1 VKGLAVLGVMV
12 ACCLLGAT
20 AAAAAEDPA
29 AMYEPGDVGVVYLT
43 LSPTEQ
49 SKLEAE
55 PDEYVEGTFSFA
67 ETDGT
72 PTGVGPAT
80 TPITVGIRLKGQLG
94 SKRTLAQK
102 AAFKLKLN
110 WVKGQKFRGLKKMTL
125 NNMVQ
130 DPSEIHETLSYRLFR
145 DAGVA
150 APRTGFAYVYL
161 NGIDYGM
168 HLNIETLDD
177 VALEQRFGPFEH
189 LYEGGYGS
197 DVETGAA
204 DTPEEVTAAAK
215 KFEVDEGD
223 EENISDLEGLI
234 VKVNDQ
240 AGGDFSQRIESI
252 VELREMT
259 RMWAVEKYVGHWDG
273 YAGQEGGYWP
283 NNYYLFSDSQGRFQ
297 MLPWGTDQT
306 WGSRLDFTGDAGIL
320 FDKCLA
326 DPSCEQMYV
335 NSLRGL
341 PKTVEDAGLDSLA
354 TQTAALLKPWEE
366 REQGNGGHHEHGM
379 AEIEGAVQSTRN
391 FIAVRPGDLST
402 FLAAHPQI
410 ATVVTVALQSSTITA
425 DGTSTTTATATVT
438 DAAGDPVPGEA
449 VAFASSDPGQTIGP
463 VTAAGDGTYAA
474 TITASTVPGSAT
486 ITATDSSVTVPI
498 AGTAT
503 LTQSLVPPPETTPP
517 ITPPATT
524 TLQAATPPPPPPAT
538 PPTVHITAAPS
549 RITSTRA
556 PRFRFAADRSGAGFR
571 CRIDSRRPVACSSP
585 YTTPRLGDGRHQFSV
600 TAVNAAGQAGRS
612 ASYLFRVLPSKR

>member
-12 ACCLLGAT
+12 ACCLLGTT
-20 AAAAAEDPA
+20 AAGAAEDPA
-29 AMYEPGDVGVVYLT
+29 ASMYEPGNVGVVYLT
-43 LSPTEQ
+43 LSPSEQ

-130 DPSEIHETLSYRLFR
+130 DPSEIHETLTYRLFR

-177 VALEQRFGPFEH
+177 VALEERFGPFQH

-204 DTPEEVTAAAK
+204 DSPEEVTAAAK
-215 KFEVDEGD
+215 GFEVDEGD
-223 EENISDLEGLI
+223 EEDISDLEGLI
-234 VKVNDQ
+234 AKVNDP

-326 DPSCEQMYV
+326 DPSCEQMYA

-341 PKTVEDAGLDSLA
+341 PKAVEDAGLDSLA
-354 TQTAALLKPWEE
+354 TGTAALLKPWEE
-366 REQGNGGHHEHGM
+366 KEQGNGGRHEHGM
-379 AEIEGAVQSTRN
+379 GEIEGAVQSTRD

-402 FLAAHPQI
+402 FLAAHPQV
-410 ATVVTVALQSSTITA
+410 ATAVTVAMQPGTITA
-425 DGTSTTTATATVT
+425 DGASTTTATATVI

-449 VAFASSDPGQTIGP
+449 VAVTSSDPDQTIGP
-463 VTAAGDGTYAA
+463 VTAVGDGTYTA
-474 TITASTVPGSAT
+474 TITASTAPGDAT
-486 ITATDSSVTVPI
+486 ITATDTTATPAI
-498 AGTAT
+498 MGTGT
-503 LTQSLVPPPETTPP
+503 LTQTVPAPPTA
-517 ITPPATT
+517 PPATT
-524 TLQAATPPPPPPAT
+524 PPPTTTSVATPPPPTAT

-549 RITSTRA
+549 RITSTRT
-556 PRFRFAADRSGAGFR
+556 PRFRFAADQSGAAFR

-612 ASYLFRVLPSKR
+612 ATYLFRVLPPKR

>member
-1 VKGLAVLGVMV
+1 MKGLAVLGVMV

-29 AMYEPGDVGVVYLT
+29 ASMYEPGNVGVVYLT

-130 DPSEIHETLSYRLFR
+130 DPSEIHETLTYRLFR

-177 VALEQRFGPFEH
+177 VALEERFGPFDH

-197 DVETGAA
+197 DVETGPA

-215 KFEVDEGD
+215 GFEVDEGD
-223 EENISDLEGLI
+223 EEDISDLEGLI
-234 VKVNDQ
+234 AKVNDP

-326 DPSCEQMYV
+326 DPSCEQMYA

-366 REQGNGGHHEHGM
+366 KEQGNGGHHEHGM
-379 AEIEGAVQSTRN
+379 GEIEGAVQSTRD
-391 FIAVRPGDLST
+391 FIAVRPGDLSA

-410 ATVVTVALQSSTITA
+410 ATVVMVALQPSTITA
-425 DGTSTTTATATVT
+425 DGVSTTAATATVT

-449 VAFASSDPGQTIGP
+449 VSFASSDPGQTVGP
-463 VTAAGDGTYAA
+463 VTTAGNGTYTAA
-474 TITASTVPGSAT
+474 ITASTVPGSAT
-486 ITATDSSVTVPI
+486 ITATDSSALPI
-498 AGTAT
+498 TGTAT
-503 LTQSLVPPPETTPP
+503 LTQSSSPPTTTPETTSPNTTP
-517 ITPPATT
+517 GTTPPPT
-524 TLQAATPPPPPPAT
+524 TPPPPPS
-538 PPTVHITAAPS
+538 PTVHITAAPS
-549 RITSTRA
+549 RIISMRT
-556 PRFRFAADRSGAGFR
+556 PRFRFAADQSGAAFR

-600 TAVNAAGQAGRS
+600 TALNAAGQAGRS
-612 ASYLFRVLPSKR
+612 ASYLFRVLPPKR